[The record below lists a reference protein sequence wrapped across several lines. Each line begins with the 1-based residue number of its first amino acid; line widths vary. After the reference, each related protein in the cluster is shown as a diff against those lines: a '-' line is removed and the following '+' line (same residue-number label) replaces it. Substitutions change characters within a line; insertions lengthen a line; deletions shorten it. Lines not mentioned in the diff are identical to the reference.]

1 MAESG
6 DRVVYEA
13 IRRIARWSN
22 RPDTRAMLLG
32 RAGQDLSPVDVD
44 LLRAISANG
53 PVRISDLAQWQGV
66 DKSTMSPQVRRLE
79 QRDLIRRRPDPI
91 DQRAVLLTA
100 TAKGRRTCQRMDV
113 EGTAV
118 ISRALAYW
126 PENDRRDLVALLD
139 RFARDLTSPGDTS
152 GRTASTA

>member
-1 MAESG
+1 MEESG

-32 RAGQDLSPVDVD
+32 RAGQDLSPIDVD

-66 DKSTMSPQVRRLE
+66 DKSTMSSQVRRLE
-79 QRDLIRRRPDPI
+79 QRDLIRRRPDPV
-91 DQRAVLLTA
+91 DQRAVLLTV

-118 ISRALAYW
+118 ISRALAHW
-126 PENDRRDLVALLD
+126 PESDRRDLVALLD
-139 RFARDLTSPGDTS
+139 RFALDLTSPGDTL
-152 GRTASTA
+152 GRAASTA